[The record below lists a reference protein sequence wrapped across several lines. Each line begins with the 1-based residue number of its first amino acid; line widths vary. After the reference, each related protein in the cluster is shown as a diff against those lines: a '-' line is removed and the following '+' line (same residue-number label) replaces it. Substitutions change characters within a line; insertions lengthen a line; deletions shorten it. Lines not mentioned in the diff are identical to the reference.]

1 MWNGPTLAM
10 TQSIAPPQMRS
21 FASAL
26 TTGTYNLIG
35 MGLGPLAVGLISDA
49 LNPSLGPDA
58 IRYGLL
64 VVGLTHLLGAMH
76 HLLAARTLS
85 RDLDETASPDHRPDT
100 A

>member
-1 MWNGPTLAM
+1 LH
-10 TQSIAPPQMRS
+10 
-21 FASAL
+21 
-26 TTGTYNLIG
+26 
-35 MGLGPLAVGLISDA
+35 
-49 LNPSLGPDA
+49 PSLGADA

-85 RDLDETASPDHRPDT
+85 QDLAETASPDHGLDT

>member
-1 MWNGPTLAM
+1 M
-10 TQSIAPPQMRS
+10 TQSIAPASMRS

-49 LNPSLGPDA
+49 LHPRMGADA

-64 VVGLTHLLGAMH
+64 IVGLTHLMGAAH
-76 HLLAARTLS
+76 HIVAARHLE
-85 RDLDETASPDHRPDT
+85 RDLESSSP
-100 A
+100 AEI